1 MALLT
6 ESRVWI
12 RYRGK
17 AISGVKYNF
26 KNLSSK
32 FIQLLE
38 PNGTI
43 MHGKGWHSRVVRLY
57 ILECRPLAVPSSL
70 LRPITVRMTEDM
82 SSIAESEGILGM
94 RLYCI
99 ARSNAAF

>member
-1 MALLT
+1 MIIYENTISPQQKLTLKFFELL
-6 ESRVWI
+6 
-12 RYRGK
+12 K
-17 AISGVKYNF
+17 PK
-26 KNLSSK
+26 
-32 FIQLLE
+32 
-38 PNGTI
+38 GTI
-43 MHGKGWHSRVVRLY
+43 LHGKSWHSRVVRLY
-57 ILECRPLAVPSSL
+57 ILLCRPLAVPSSL